1 LPDETAGP
9 RIVES
14 NFEVLPANNLDAYAE
29 REAALSTQ
37 YLPELAAARQLIE
50 DEETISD

>member
-1 LPDETAGP
+1 MKVAGP

-14 NFEVLPANNLDAYAE
+14 NFETLPANDLDAYAE

-50 DEETISD
+50 DEESISN